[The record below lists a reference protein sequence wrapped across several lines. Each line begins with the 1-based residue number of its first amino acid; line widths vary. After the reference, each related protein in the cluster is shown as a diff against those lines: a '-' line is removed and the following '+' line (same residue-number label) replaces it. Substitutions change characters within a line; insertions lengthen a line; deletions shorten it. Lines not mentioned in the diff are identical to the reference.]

1 VTGPKEILNAQS
13 LMQLFGEFNQ
23 AHEMFLKLTPCAE
36 IYRKSGEK
44 VLVHAYKCS
53 ASLIVN
59 LVGFTE
65 LVPHVRDEM
74 TRMMRDVL
82 ESFLRLTK
90 CDPLILSVLETTE
103 IYQQLLIISAD
114 KEVLEDRAEQER
126 AVEASGVE
134 AASFNLIET
143 SLLREVEEKEIA
155 DIQALADIA
164 QEQEKADEA
173 AATTFSGQTK
183 PDPRFSFGE
192 QTKDIPSVKLALHRV
207 SHSVDRPRKLLMKEC
222 MTLRKT
228 RMWKRRR
235 RQ

>member
-1 VTGPKEILNAQS
+1 VRRYWPL
-13 LMQLFGEFNQ
+13 
-23 AHEMFLKLTPCAE
+23 
-36 IYRKSGEK
+36 
-44 VLVHAYKCS
+44 AYKCS

-173 AATTFSGQTK
+173 AATTFGGQTI
-183 PDPRFSFGE
+183 PNPRLSFG
-192 QTKDIPSVKLALHRV
+192 D
-207 SHSVDRPRKLLMKEC
+207 
-222 MTLRKT
+222 
-228 RMWKRRR
+228 
-235 RQ
+235 